1 MTFSERLRVHRGG
14 LVRLRANL
22 WWFDAGMEKW
32 GSNRMTEAVCII
44 LDAVEAGEGCGIHV
58 EACGG
63 GTAKGGD
70 TDCIAEVYAEVLLFI
85 DGAPRWIRLDENDLE
100 FL

>member
-70 TDCIAEVYAEVLLFI
+70 TDCNAEVLLLI
-85 DGAPRWIRLDENDLE
+85 EGAPRWIRLEENDLE
-100 FL
+100 IL

>member
-1 MTFSERLRVHRGG
+1 
-14 LVRLRANL
+14 
-22 WWFDAGMEKW
+22 MEKQ
-32 GSNRMTEAVCII
+32 GCNGMPVTTCLV
-44 LDAVEAGEGCGIHV
+44 LDAVEGRKGCRSHV

-70 TDCIAEVYAEVLLFI
+70 TDCNAEVLLFI

-100 FL
+100 IL

>member
-1 MTFSERLRVHRGG
+1 MTFFERLRVHRGG
-14 LVRLRANL
+14 LV
-22 WWFDAGMEKW
+22 
-32 GSNRMTEAVCII
+32 
-44 LDAVEAGEGCGIHV
+44 LDAVEGRKRRRSHV

-85 DGAPRWIRLDENDLE
+85 DGAPRWIRLEENDLE
-100 FL
+100 IL